1 MPETLI
7 GPLVSL
13 WDVEQ
18 GVLGTLRTWLDTYL
32 AEVER
37 QHGIRPK
44 TLERPPAPAS
54 YHGATKEA
62 TSWTDAGLPEVI
74 VTVEPADEPEV
85 SASVGY
91 VQAFEVAVHCVVEGK
106 DGVEQLL
113 PEDSARMQA
122 SLYGAAVEGMVQ
134 QGELEIP
141 GLEWSRMVGSPSV
154 ECPDE
159 DKRRQQVST
168 TTFHVWVAPTVDQ
181 NAGPVGATPQEA
193 PGYTGPEEP
202 FELAPEVETVNVDVN
217 AEEI

>member
-18 GVLGTLRTWLDTYL
+18 GVLATLRTWLDTYL

-44 TLERPPAPAS
+44 TLERPPAPES

-62 TSWTDAGLPEVI
+62 ISWTDAGLPEVI
-74 VTVEPADEPEV
+74 VIVEPEGEPEV

-91 VQAFEVAVHCVVEGK
+91 VQGFEVQVWCIALGK

-113 PEDSARMQA
+113 PEESARMQV

-134 QGELEIP
+134 QGALEIP
-141 GLEWSRMVGSPSV
+141 NLQWSRMVGVPRV
-154 ECPDE
+154 ECPEPDR
-159 DKRRQQVST
+159 RRQQVST

-193 PGYTGPEEP
+193 PGYVGPEEP
-202 FELAPEVETVNVDVN
+202 FEPAPEVETVNVDVN